1 MKKTKFLIV
10 LCFVSGCIIGGFLI
24 WRLADKAICEQSKSL
39 NRAKSYYELLNQ
51 WVKLKIEG
59 KKLEKYFVDN
69 SYKTIAIYGYAEL
82 GHRLYDEL
90 KDSKETKIKYIID
103 QNKDDLYENI
113 DIYKPEDILPQV
125 DVIVITPIFAY
136 AEIERNLIERID
148 YKIVSLS
155 DVIAEM

>member
-90 KDSKETKIKYIID
+90 KDSKETKSK
-103 QNKDDLYENI
+103 
-113 DIYKPEDILPQV
+113 
-125 DVIVITPIFAY
+125 
-136 AEIERNLIERID
+136 
-148 YKIVSLS
+148 
-155 DVIAEM
+155 